1 LPVFGES
8 IFCKSIF
15 GEFMIKRRGFF
26 SQAIG
31 VAVGTTSLA
40 NAQPRSK
47 PFDLQGHRGARGLA
61 PENTLPAF
69 ARAMDI
75 GVDTLELD
83 IGLTKDDV
91 VVISHDPVLNQ
102 DLARDSKGTYVSER
116 VAIRALTYAQ
126 LQTYDV
132 GRIKPGSKYAQTFA
146 QQQAMDSTGIPTLDT
161 LFEMVR
167 QRGKNQLRFNIET
180 KLSPLK
186 PEDTASP
193 EVMVRN
199 LLQVIEKNN
208 LATRCTIQSF
218 DWRTLEIS
226 QKLAPHIATVY
237 LTIQQGNLN
246 NVGEAMQGRASAW
259 TAGLSAKENE
269 SLAALIK
276 RAGGKVWSPFF
287 RDLTQALIV
296 DSQAIGIA
304 VIPWTV
310 NEKADME
317 RLLAWGVDG
326 IISDYPNV
334 LAEFKKTS

>member
-1 LPVFGES
+1 
-8 IFCKSIF
+8 
-15 GEFMIKRRGFF
+15 MIERRNFF
-26 SQAIG
+26 SQALG
-31 VAVGTTSLA
+31 AAVGTSTLA
-40 NAQPRSK
+40 QAQAKTK

-102 DLARDSKGTYVSER
+102 DLARDSKGQYVADPI
-116 VAIRALTYAQ
+116 AIRSLTYTQ
-126 LQTYDV
+126 LQGFDV
-132 GRIKPGSKYAQTFA
+132 GRIKAGSRYAQTFA
-146 QQQAMDSTGIPTLDT
+146 QQQAMDNTGIPMLDT

-167 QRGKNQLRFNIET
+167 NRGKSQMRFNIET
-180 KLSPLK
+180 KISPLK
-186 PEDTASP
+186 PDETASP
-193 EVMVRN
+193 EAIVRA
-199 LLQVIEKNN
+199 LLQVIEKNKV
-208 LATRCTIQSF
+208 AERCTIQSF

-246 NVGEAMQGRASAW
+246 NIGDAMQGRASPW
-259 TAGLSAKENE
+259 TAGLSAQENE

-287 RDLTQALIV
+287 RDLNQGLII
-296 DSQAIGIA
+296 DAQAIGIS

-310 NEKADME
+310 NDKAEME
-317 RLLAWGVDG
+317 RLLQWGVDG
-326 IISDYPNV
+326 LITDYPNIA
-334 LAEFKKTS
+334 AEFKR

>member
-1 LPVFGES
+1 
-8 IFCKSIF
+8 
-15 GEFMIKRRGFF
+15 MIKRRSFF

-31 VAVGTTSLA
+31 AAVGTTTLA
-40 NAQPRSK
+40 NAQSRSK

-83 IGLTKDDV
+83 IGLTKDNI

-102 DLARDSKGTYVSER
+102 DLARDNKGQYVTDR
-116 VAIRALTYAQ
+116 VAIHALNYAQ

-132 GRIKPGSKYAQTFA
+132 GRIKPGSKYAQTFV

-167 QRGKNQLRFNIET
+167 QRGKTQLRFNIET
-180 KLSPLK
+180 KISPLK
-186 PEDTASP
+186 PDETASP

-208 LATRCTIQSF
+208 VAERCTIQSF
-218 DWRTLEIS
+218 DWRTLEIT
-226 QKLAPHIATVY
+226 QKLAPKIATVY

-246 NVGEAMQGRASAW
+246 NIGEALQGRASAW

-287 RDLTQALIV
+287 RDLTQASIV
-296 DSQAIGIA
+296 DSQALGIA

-326 IISDYPNV
+326 LITDYPNV
-334 LAEFKKTS
+334 LVEFKKTN